1 MGSVNKVT
9 IVGNL
14 GQDPEVRTTNTG
26 ALVVTLSVAT
36 SENWKDKQTG
46 EKRQRTEWHRVVIFN
61 QGLAKIA
68 RDYLKKGSQVYLEGQ
83 LQTRKWTN
91 DEGQDRYTTEVT
103 LQPYHGILTMLG
115 SGPGHDSS
123 DQSSG
128 QHDETGS
135 QPDETDSTD
144 TDSTLINGASGD
156 TTTGDFGNGTSTD
169 LDDEIPF

>member
-1 MGSVNKVT
+1 MGSINRVT

-26 ALVVTLSVAT
+26 ALIVTLSVAT
-36 SENWKDKQTG
+36 SEKWTDKQTG

-68 RDYLKKGSQVYLEGQ
+68 RDYLKKGAQVYLEGQ
-83 LQTRKWTN
+83 LQTRKWTT
-91 DEGQDRYTTEVT
+91 DDGQDRYTTEVT
-103 LQPYHGILTMLG
+103 LQSYHGVLTMLG
-115 SGPGHDSS
+115 GGQGHYSS

-128 QHDETGS
+128 QNNDTGS
-135 QPDETDSTD
+135 QPDETDG
-144 TDSTLINGASGD
+144 TLTNGASGG
-156 TTTGDFGNGTSTD
+156 TASGGFGTGTSMD

>member
-68 RDYLKKGSQVYLEGQ
+68 GDYLKKGAQVYLEGQ
-83 LQTRKWTN
+83 L
-91 DEGQDRYTTEVT
+91 V
-103 LQPYHGILTMLG
+103 
-115 SGPGHDSS
+115 GPKKDCFTIDIFVG
-123 DQSSG
+123 
-128 QHDETGS
+128 
-135 QPDETDSTD
+135 
-144 TDSTLINGASGD
+144 
-156 TTTGDFGNGTSTD
+156 
-169 LDDEIPF
+169 